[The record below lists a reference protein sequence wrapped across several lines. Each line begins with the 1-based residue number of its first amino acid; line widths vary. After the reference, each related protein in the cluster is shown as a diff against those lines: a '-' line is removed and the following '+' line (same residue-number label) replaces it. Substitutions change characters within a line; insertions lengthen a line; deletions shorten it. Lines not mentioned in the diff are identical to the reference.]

1 MKKLF
6 IKTLNLSPI
15 SKNKEKISNNYTS
28 NEKSNKTFSIL
39 KHKKAKSNNFNI
51 GSFRSF
57 NYPIILTND
66 FKSQTSRFNN
76 EKNNVSI
83 SPRLT
88 NEKIKQYFSEKD
100 IKNNNNN
107 TQDNNNN
114 NNNNKN
120 STGFLQFHHRLRLYI
135 KRENNNNNNKKI
147 INKIA
152 EKNAEEMFFDYD
164 RSKNKISCF
173 SGNNAGLL
181 RNKVLFVKGVMD
193 YTFSKLMIKKMN
205 FLENEKKKIFE
216 LRNKKKG
223 QIKNNFIFNKK
234 IKSSYE
240 KIITNNNY
248 NNNKNNIN
256 DVKNLLKKKIF
267 NGKNL
272 VIKKLNKYD
281 FIE

>member
-1 MKKLF
+1 
-6 IKTLNLSPI
+6 
-15 SKNKEKISNNYTS
+15 
-28 NEKSNKTFSIL
+28 
-39 KHKKAKSNNFNI
+39 
-51 GSFRSF
+51 
-57 NYPIILTND
+57 
-66 FKSQTSRFNN
+66 
-76 EKNNVSI
+76 
-83 SPRLT
+83 
-88 NEKIKQYFSEKD
+88 
-100 IKNNNNN
+100 
-107 TQDNNNN
+107 
-114 NNNNKN
+114 
-120 STGFLQFHHRLRLYI
+120 
-135 KRENNNNNNKKI
+135 
-147 INKIA
+147 
-152 EKNAEEMFFDYD
+152 
-164 RSKNKISCF
+164 
-173 SGNNAGLL
+173 
-181 RNKVLFVKGVMD
+181 
-193 YTFSKLMIKKMN
+193 MN